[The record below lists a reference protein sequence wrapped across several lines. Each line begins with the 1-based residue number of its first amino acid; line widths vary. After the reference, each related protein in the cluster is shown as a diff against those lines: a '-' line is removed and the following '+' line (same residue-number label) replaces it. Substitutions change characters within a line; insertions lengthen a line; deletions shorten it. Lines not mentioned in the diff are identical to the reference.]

1 MLNHIVLHGRL
12 TRDPE
17 LRRTQSGVPV
27 AGAGLAVDRD
37 ALNKEGVREVDFID
51 IVAWRS
57 TAEFLCKHWRKGK
70 EILVSGRLQMTSW
83 NDNQGN
89 KRWKAEVVADSVY
102 FCGSR
107 NDGGGTGGADG
118 RVPSLQ
124 RAETGSSPSSGAY
137 APPSPQGEGYAGDFA
152 PLEGDDSELPF

>member
-37 ALNKEGVREVDFID
+37 ALNKDGVRECDFID

-89 KRWKAEVVADSVY
+89 KRWKAEVVADSVD
-102 FCGSR
+102 FCGPKDAADRPYDEGRTSNAR
-107 NDGGGTGGADG
+107 PYGGGGTD
-118 RVPSLQ
+118 VP
-124 RAETGSSPSSGAY
+124 AAAGDY
-137 APPSPQGEGYAGDFA
+137 APIED
-152 PLEGDDSELPF
+152 DDSELPF

>member
-1 MLNHIVLHGRL
+1 MLNQIILHGRL

-37 ALNKEGVREVDFID
+37 ALNKDGVRECDFID

-89 KRWKAEVVADSVY
+89 KRWKAEVVAESVD
-102 FCGSR
+102 FCGPKDAAPAAQ
-107 NDGGGTGGADG
+107 NDRPYT
-118 RVPSLQ
+118 
-124 RAETGSSPSSGAY
+124 ETAT
-137 APPSPQGEGYAGDFA
+137 AAAGDYA
-152 PLEGDDSELPF
+152 QIEGDDSELPF

>member
-1 MLNHIVLHGRL
+1 MLNRVVLHGRL

-37 ALNKEGVREVDFID
+37 ALNKDGVRECDFID

-89 KRWKAEVVADSVY
+89 KRWKAEVVAESVD
-102 FCGSR
+102 FCGPK
-107 NDGGGTGGADG
+107 DAAPAAQDDHHYT
-118 RVPSLQ
+118 
-124 RAETGSSPSSGAY
+124 ETSPAAAGDY
-137 APPSPQGEGYAGDFA
+137 API
-152 PLEGDDSELPF
+152 EGDDSELPF

>member
-1 MLNHIVLHGRL
+1 MLNKIILHGRL
-12 TRDPE
+12 ARDPE

-37 ALNKEGVREVDFID
+37 ALNKDGVREVDFID

-89 KRWKAEVVADSVY
+89 KRW
-102 FCGSR
+102 
-107 NDGGGTGGADG
+107 
-118 RVPSLQ
+118 
-124 RAETGSSPSSGAY
+124 
-137 APPSPQGEGYAGDFA
+137 
-152 PLEGDDSELPF
+152 

>member
-1 MLNHIVLHGRL
+1 MLNQIILHGRL

-27 AGAGLAVDRD
+27 AGTGLAVDRD
-37 ALNKEGVREVDFID
+37 ALNKDGVRECDFID

-89 KRWKAEVVADSVY
+89 KRWKAEVVVDSVD
-102 FCGSR
+102 FCGPKDAAPAPQDDR
-107 NDGGGTGGADG
+107 PYT
-118 RVPSLQ
+118 
-124 RAETGSSPSSGAY
+124 ET
-137 APPSPQGEGYAGDFA
+137 APAAAGDYA
-152 PLEGDDSELPF
+152 AIEGDDSELPF